1 MLEEMDVD
9 MDESAIAKDRMDERA
24 TATLL
29 QAGKK
34 SADGLQSLKDQ
45 RSQQSSKNM
54 PDKIISYV
62 DEHNMN

>member
-9 MDESAIAKDRMDERA
+9 MDDNSINKGKMDERA

-34 SADGLQSLKDQ
+34 SNDGLASMKDQ
-45 RSQQSSKNM
+45 RSNNSSKNM
-54 PDKIISYV
+54 PDKITNYV
-62 DEHNMN
+62 DDHNMN